1 MSQDDIQGE
10 QLPDEFFVQAAKAA
24 AASKKE
30 KNRLE
35 QEVADL
41 KSKLKALESS
51 SETRH
56 FRLQIVG
63 KGQVPG
69 TEVDGYR
76 VDTGPEGL
84 KYIVALQSS
93 GKPDDLLLQALS
105 EKPGVLTVCLPAGSE
120 LVVTELVRK

>member
-1 MSQDDIQGE
+1 MSQDDFQGE
-10 QLPDEFFVQAAKAA
+10 QLPDEFFSQAMKAA

-30 KNRLE
+30 KARLE

-41 KSKLKALESS
+41 KSKLKNLESS
-51 SETRH
+51 TDVRH
-56 FRLQIVG
+56 FRLQIVE

-69 TEVDGYR
+69 TDVDGYR

-93 GKPDDLLLQALS
+93 GKPNVDLIEALS